1 MKITQDDIVDRQTV
15 VHIELEDDDLDPY
28 LDRGYRRV
36 VQRVQIPGFR
46 KGKAPRRIVQQ
57 FLGRE
62 SLLNEVLDTMLP
74 ELTSR
79 AIEEQELD
87 AAGLPQME
95 MVDLEPVESG
105 DDQAALRALIEDHYR
120 LTGSANAERVL
131 GDWRNGVR
139 NFVKVM
145 PREYKRA
152 LADAVVGEREVPA
165 AANG

>member
-1 MKITQDDIVDRQTV
+1 MKITQDEIVDRQTV

-57 FLGRE
+57 FLGSE

-87 AAGLPQME
+87 VAGLPQME
-95 MVDLEPVESG
+95 MVGLEP
-105 DDQAALRALIEDHYR
+105 
-120 LTGSANAERVL
+120 
-131 GDWRNGVR
+131 
-139 NFVKVM
+139 F
-145 PREYKRA
+145 
-152 LADAVVGEREVPA
+152 
-165 AANG
+165 